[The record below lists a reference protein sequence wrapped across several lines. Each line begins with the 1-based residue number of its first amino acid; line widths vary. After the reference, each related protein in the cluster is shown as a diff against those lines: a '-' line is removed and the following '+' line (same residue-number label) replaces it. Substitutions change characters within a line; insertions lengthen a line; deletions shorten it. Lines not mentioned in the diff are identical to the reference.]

1 MSKLAF
7 TPFSLSSGL
16 LAGLVGKRLFAA
28 IWSAFDD
35 EEPPAPEH
43 RDVNLGKLVT
53 ALVIQGAVFTVVRGL
68 VDHAVRHGFLRLSG
82 SWPGDEEPQPKR

>member
-35 EEPPAPEH
+35 EEPPAA
-43 RDVNLGKLVT
+43 R
-53 ALVIQGAVFTVVRGL
+53 A
-68 VDHAVRHGFLRLSG
+68 S
-82 SWPGDEEPQPKR
+82 